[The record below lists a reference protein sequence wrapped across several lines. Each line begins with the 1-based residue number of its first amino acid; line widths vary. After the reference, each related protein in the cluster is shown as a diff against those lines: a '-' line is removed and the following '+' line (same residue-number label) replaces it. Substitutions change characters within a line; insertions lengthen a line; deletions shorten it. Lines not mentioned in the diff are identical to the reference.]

1 VAATQTKVKVR
12 KGRIREGRKPNRSIG
27 GDIFVYIIL
36 ILFGAFFVFPLVYA
50 INNSLKPLNEL
61 YMYPPKLFVMNPTTD
76 NFSDL
81 FLLMGQSWVPFSRY
95 IFNTVFMTVVGTAGH
110 ILFASM
116 GAYALSKYRF
126 PGSKALFSLVV
137 TTLMFSQYVTQI
149 PNFIIMSKLGMI
161 DTYWA
166 LIIPAWGSPIGF
178 FLIKQFMDTVP
189 DTLIEAAKI
198 DGAKEGRIYW
208 RIVMPIVR
216 PAWLTAM
223 IFSIQALWNNG
234 GGNFIY
240 AEELKGLPAALGQ
253 IAGGG
258 VARAGAAAAT
268 SVVLM
273 IVPIVAFILTQ
284 SNIIETM
291 ASSGIKD

>member
-1 VAATQTKVKVR
+1 MATTKTKVR

-27 GDIFVYIIL
+27 GDIFVYFVL
-36 ILFGAFFVFPLVYA
+36 ILFGAFFVFPLIYA
-50 INNSLKPLNEL
+50 INNSLKPLNEIF
-61 YMYPPKLFVMNPTTD
+61 MYPPKLFVQNPTTD

-81 FLLMGQSWVPFSRY
+81 FLLMGQSWVPFTRY
-95 IFNTVFMTVVGTAGH
+95 IFNTVFMTLLGTVGH

-126 PGSKALFSLVV
+126 PGSRFLFSLVV
-137 TTLMFSQYVTQI
+137 TTLMFSTYVTAI
-149 PNFIIMSKLGMI
+149 PNFIILSKLHFI
-161 DTYWA
+161 DTYLA
-166 LIIPAWGSPIGF
+166 IIIPAWGSPIGF

-198 DGAKEGRIYW
+198 DGAKEWRIYW
-208 RIVMPIVR
+208 KIVMPIIR

-234 GGNFIY
+234 GGAFIY

-253 IAGGG
+253 ITAGG
-258 VARAGAAAAT
+258 VARQGAGNAAT
-268 SVVLM
+268 VVMM
-273 IVPIVAFILTQ
+273 IVPIFAFILTQ

>member
-1 VAATQTKVKVR
+1 MATAKTKVR

-27 GDIFVYIIL
+27 GDIFVYFVL
-36 ILFGAFFVFPLVYA
+36 ILFGAFFVFPLIYA
-50 INNSLKPLNEL
+50 INNSLKPLNEIF
-61 YMYPPKLFVMNPTTD
+61 MYPPKLFVQNPTTD

-95 IFNTVFMTVVGTAGH
+95 IFNTVFMTLLGTVGH

-126 PGSKALFSLVV
+126 PGSRFLFALVV
-137 TTLMFSQYVTQI
+137 TTLMFSTYVTAI
-149 PNFIIMSKLGMI
+149 PNFIILSKLHMI
-161 DTYWA
+161 DTPFSI
-166 LIIPAWGSPIGF
+166 IIPAWGSSIGF

-198 DGAKEGRIYW
+198 DGAKEWRIYW
-208 RIVMPIVR
+208 KIVMPIIR

-234 GGNFIY
+234 GGAFIY

-253 IAGGG
+253 ITAGG
-258 VARAGAAAAT
+258 VARQGAGNAAT
-268 SVVLM
+268 VIMML
-273 IVPIVAFILTQ
+273 VPILAFILTQ

>member
-1 VAATQTKVKVR
+1 MATTKTKVR

-27 GDIFVYIIL
+27 GDIFVYFVL
-36 ILFGAFFVFPLVYA
+36 ILFGAFFVFPLIYA
-50 INNSLKPLNEL
+50 INNSLKPLNEIF
-61 YMYPPKLFVMNPTTD
+61 MYPPKLFVQNPTTD

-95 IFNTVFMTVVGTAGH
+95 IFNTVFMTLLGTIGH

-126 PGSKALFSLVV
+126 PGSRFLFSLVV
-137 TTLMFSQYVTQI
+137 TTLMFSTYVTAI
-149 PNFIIMSKLGMI
+149 PNFIILSKLGMI
-161 DTYWA
+161 DTYLA
-166 LIIPAWGSPIGF
+166 IIIPAWGSPIGF

-198 DGAKEGRIYW
+198 DGAKEWRIYW
-208 RIVMPIVR
+208 KIVMPIIR

-234 GGNFIY
+234 GGAFIY

-253 IAGGG
+253 ITAGG
-258 VARAGAAAAT
+258 VARQGAGNAAT
-268 SVVLM
+268 VVMM
-273 IVPIVAFILTQ
+273 IVPIFAFILTQ

>member
-1 VAATQTKVKVR
+1 MATAKTKVR

-27 GDIFVYIIL
+27 GDIFVYFVL
-36 ILFGAFFVFPLVYA
+36 ILFGAFFVFPLIYA
-50 INNSLKPLNEL
+50 INNSLKPLNEIF
-61 YMYPPKLFVMNPTTD
+61 MYPPKLFVQNPTMD

-95 IFNTVFMTVVGTAGH
+95 IFNTVFMTLLGTVGH

-126 PGSKALFSLVV
+126 PGSRFLFNLVV
-137 TTLMFSQYVTQI
+137 TTLMFSTYVTAI
-149 PNFIIMSKLGMI
+149 PNFIILSKLHMI
-161 DTYWA
+161 DTPFA
-166 LIIPAWGSPIGF
+166 IIIPAWGSSIGF

-198 DGAKEGRIYW
+198 DGAKEWRIYW
-208 RIVMPIVR
+208 RIVMPIIR

-234 GGNFIY
+234 GGAFIY

-253 IAGGG
+253 ITAGG
-258 VARAGAAAAT
+258 VARQGAGNAAT
-268 SVVLM
+268 VIMML
-273 IVPIVAFILTQ
+273 VPIFAFILTQ

>member
-1 VAATQTKVKVR
+1 MATTKTKVK

-27 GDIFVYIIL
+27 GDIFVYFVL
-36 ILFGAFFVFPLVYA
+36 ILFGAFFVFPLIYA
-50 INNSLKPLNEL
+50 INNSLKPLNEIF
-61 YMYPPKLFVMNPTTD
+61 MYPPKLFVQNPTTD

-95 IFNTVFMTVVGTAGH
+95 IFNTVFMTLLGTVGH

-126 PGSKALFSLVV
+126 PGSRFLFSLVV
-137 TTLMFSQYVTQI
+137 TTLMFSTYVTAI
-149 PNFIIMSKLGMI
+149 PNFIILSKLHMI
-161 DTYWA
+161 DTPLA
-166 LIIPAWGSPIGF
+166 IIIPAWGSPIGF
-178 FLIKQFMDTVP
+178 FLIKQFMDTIP

-198 DGAKEGRIYW
+198 DGAKEGRIFW
-208 RIVMPIVR
+208 RIVMPIIR

-234 GGNFIY
+234 GGSFIY

-253 IAGGG
+253 ITAGG
-258 VARAGAAAAT
+258 VARQGAGNAAT
-268 SVVLM
+268 VVMM
-273 IVPIVAFILTQ
+273 IVPILAFILTQ

-291 ASSGIKD
+291 ANSGIKD